1 MLQGGQGFQLLQD
14 NQLLWPPTRAS
25 CMCPSEL
32 SVMLPLVLLQVMLA
46 KPSVRYRKT
55 VNAYDRNGHRTAVNA
70 QQYAVLV
77 TNVNAPCYPEFMVK
91 R

>member
-1 MLQGGQGFQLLQD
+1 MRGCAL
-14 NQLLWPPTRAS
+14 
-25 CMCPSEL
+25 L
-32 SVMLPLVLLQVMLA
+32 SVLQVMLA